1 MQCKNQAYLC
11 NLHKFNIVGADSI
24 SARNF
29 SKSINQKRGKIV
41 FACRDYFAKNQPRV
55 GDFCT
60 ICTKNAPKGFVPCG
74 AFVVSIKMDI
84 CNFYL
89 IVLVSITQI
98 SFSPRSFSS
107 KSKP

>member
-1 MQCKNQAYLC
+1 M
-11 NLHKFNIVGADSI
+11 FN
-24 SARNF
+24 
-29 SKSINQKRGKIV
+29 GKI
-41 FACRDYFAKNQPRV
+41 FICQYCRAFLIYKNQPRV

-60 ICTKNAPKGFVPCG
+60 IYTKNAPKGFVPCG

>member
-1 MQCKNQAYLC
+1 MLN
-11 NLHKFNIVGADSI
+11 
-24 SARNF
+24 
-29 SKSINQKRGKIV
+29 GKI
-41 FACRDYFAKNQPRV
+41 FICQYCRASLICKNQPRV

-74 AFVVSIKMDI
+74 AFVVSIKMVI

-98 SFSPRSFSS
+98 SLSPRSFSS